1 MKKVLIFTFVINCF
15 AVFSGYFKVSDIIQM
30 DMYETES
37 IFPVLHSELNPK
49 AAEKINTYLHYAELI
64 KVFGKE
70 DDNIFSNV
78 FPTEEGFWGQTGF
91 SYTIYRNDD
100 LYFSIGISYDN
111 TGAYTEY
118 YTDYFTFVSK
128 TGEHITL
135 NDFFA
140 ETPLETIGEI
150 INGRCADK
158 ISNFIQT
165 IDPNQEDA
173 SEQIEMYE
181 ECLNNR
187 SEDSYIYPGNFRMEE
202 DGMVFIIERCSNH
215 MMAALDELWVF
226 EEEMTYDVLANF
238 YSQNPLDAHLEGN
251 WPKNAAVTLNDKILN
266 GTINKSYPI
275 TARLQLDVSQGE
287 VGGVYWYDK
296 NKLEIRLSGTIS
308 EDGTYEIT
316 EYNNEE
322 EITGFFYGKVENGVF
337 SGNWENKDHSKS
349 MPFILTVD

>member
-1 MKKVLIFTFVINCF
+1 MNRILLFTFAINCF
-15 AVFSGYFKVSDIIQM
+15 AVFSGYFKVSDIVQM

-49 AAEKINTYLHYAELI
+49 AAEKINTYLHYAELT

-70 DDNIFSNV
+70 DENIFSNV

-91 SYTIYRNDD
+91 SYTVYRNDD

-135 NDFFA
+135 KDLFA

-158 ISNFIQT
+158 ISNFIKT

-173 SEQIEMYE
+173 SDQIEMYQ

-187 SEDSYIYPGNFRMEE
+187 AEDSYIYPGNFRMEK
-202 DGMVFIIERCSNH
+202 DGIVFIIERCSNH

-226 EEEMTYDVLANF
+226 EEEMSYDILTDF
-238 YSQNPLDAHLEGN
+238 FSQNPLDAYLDGN

-266 GTINKSYPI
+266 GSINKSYPI
-275 TARLQLDVSQGE
+275 TARLQSDVSQGE

-296 NKLEIRLSGTIS
+296 NKLEIYLSGIIR

-316 EYNNEE
+316 EYNEAE

-337 SGNWENKDHSKS
+337 LGNWENKDHSKS